1 MAVRPGS
8 PEDKTYYG
16 SQYQLNAAIKR
27 YEEKVARDS
36 IDADNAENEKRKQ
49 DAENKTV
56 LSKAETAAK
65 AKSIEDEQAR
75 GSKGKDLEAGAETS
89 AKLVD
94 KYADGAFDKIQD
106 SDFYKEGVSRQ
117 KGVLD
122 QKGDLVA
129 SAKEQAKGM
138 TSQEMQMMR
147 GKARQSIA
155 GQTQSNLRQIA
166 AMQAQM
172 GVRGGTAG
180 AQQMQAMLAGQNAQA
195 GMEQQLMMQQRA
207 MQQQGLQGVNQ
218 AVGSYEGSSN
228 ALSQAQGQAFT
239 FDIGTAGQRLGMIA
253 QGATSL
259 AGMSSSERIA
269 KVNADASIKAAK
281 AQGSGGG
288 GGSVVCT
295 VTCEQGF
302 LPLNILRADENFSRN
317 NLSKE
322 VITGYHSWGIPL
334 AQFMKNNKWLTFILS
349 PITKAWAYQMAYLE
363 GEYNKPNI
371 LGKILLK
378 VGVPICNII
387 GKLRRK

>member
-1 MAVRPGS
+1 MSENKKPTKPFMPYLS
-8 PEDKTYYG
+8 H
-16 SQYQLNAAIKR
+16 NATPKQH
-27 YEEKVARDS
+27 
-36 IDADNAENEKRKQ
+36 Q
-49 DAENKTV
+49 DAKANYEQQLQTYENDMEIYNKKEN
-56 LSKAETAAK
+56 LQLDYDKAEQDRNK
-65 AKSIEDEQAR
+65 L
-75 GSKGKDLEAGAETS
+75 GKDLERGAEVS
-89 AKLVD
+89 AGLVD

-180 AQQMQAMLAGQNAQA
+180 AQQMQAMMAGQNAQA

-253 QGATSL
+253 QGATGL
-259 AGMSSSERIA
+259 AGMSSSDNGVTYSFR
-269 KVNADASIKAAK
+269 SI
-281 AQGSGGG
+281 
-288 GGSVVCT
+288 
-295 VTCEQGF
+295 
-302 LPLNILRADENFSRN
+302 IFS
-317 NLSKE
+317 S
-322 VITGYHSWGIPL
+322 T
-334 AQFMKNNKWLTFILS
+334 
-349 PITKAWAYQMAYLE
+349 YL
-363 GEYNKPNI
+363 
-371 LGKILLK
+371 
-378 VGVPICNII
+378 
-387 GKLRRK
+387 

>member
-1 MAVRPGS
+1 MSENTKP
-8 PEDKTYYG
+8 
-16 SQYQLNAAIKR
+16 IKPTLPYLGHR
-27 YEEKVARDS
+27 ATAKQH
-36 IDADNAENEKRKQ
+36 Q
-49 DAENKTV
+49 DAQADYNKALQTYENDMEIYNKKEN
-56 LSKAETAAK
+56 LQLDYDKAEQDRNK
-65 AKSIEDEQAR
+65 L
-75 GSKGKDLEAGAETS
+75 GKDLERGAETS

-122 QKGDLVA
+122 ERTSLLAAQ
-129 SAKEQAKGM
+129 KEQAKGM

-218 AVGSYEGSSN
+218 AIGSYEGSSN

-239 FDIGTAGQRLGMIA
+239 FDIGTAGQRLGMIG

-259 AGMSSSERIA
+259 AGMQSSERINQ
-269 KVNADASIKAAK
+269 VNADASIKAAK
-281 AQGSGGG
+281 AQGSGG

>member
-1 MAVRPGS
+1 MAVKP
-8 PEDKTYYG
+8 DKSKFANHY
-16 SQYQLNAAIKR
+16 QYTKAMNLWKTQVEAESL
-27 YEEKVARDS
+27 
-36 IDADNAENEKRKQ
+36 DADNAGNEKRKQ
-49 DAENKTV
+49 DAENQTV
-56 LSKAETAAK
+56 LSKAETDAQ
-65 AKSIEDEQAR
+65 AKSIADEQAR
-75 GSKGKDLEAGAETS
+75 VSKGKDLEAGAETS
-89 AKLVD
+89 AELVD

-228 ALSQAQGQAFT
+228 ALSQAQGQAYT

-253 QGATSL
+253 QGATGL

-269 KVNADASIKAAK
+269 KVNADASVKAAK
-281 AQGSGGG
+281 AQGGGG

-295 VTCEQGF
+295 VTCDQGF